1 MLLKWAIYGLIFRL
15 FLFYAELKPQISGLV
30 HSRPLFYFQQ
40 FTADKIIIKFC
51 HWIRTAD
58 LCYQKQLLYPQS
70 QNNCPTR
77 RLVLSWPLFHY
88 FSLFNF
94 TYDWIRDVDNC
105 GCINWAIV
113 ATSRYNCYKNGPTPA
128 SFCLFSFFSNTILQ
142 KNCRLQRDS
151 NSDCRSRK
159 QARWPLD
166 NHQGHISKIP
176 INNKFALNW
185 QCSRLNN
192 QNLE

>member
-1 MLLKWAIYGLIFRL
+1 MLRTLDPCPRLSELANQNDMGLYFNNFENWWINLQKYDSSSQRHYPRFKHYSNEQIIVCQSN
-15 FLFYAELKPQISGLV
+15 FL
-30 HSRPLFYFQQ
+30 
-40 FTADKIIIKFC
+40 
-51 HWIRTAD
+51 
-58 LCYQKQLLYPQS
+58 
-70 QNNCPTR
+70 
-77 RLVLSWPLFHY
+77 
-88 FSLFNF
+88 
-94 TYDWIRDVDNC
+94 
-105 GCINWAIV
+105 
-113 ATSRYNCYKNGPTPA
+113 NGPTPA
-128 SFCLFSFFSNTILQ
+128 SFWIFSFFSNTILQ